1 MADAGCGTSETA
13 DAVHRVKYSPCR
25 VLPAGEHV
33 ASITVRD
40 ALAEWNDDSAGYGV
54 PCEIGHFSVQGER
67 REYVDGACSP
77 LYLHVPVPWGPFWNL
92 DSGYENAQRRVR
104 EYMPPTHDLLRW
116 VIRNKDKVVTPSSAW
131 ETQSPSTDFICDLQI
146 LKVLLSTPFQEKLP
160 WQIVACRRGGLLYM
174 YYAPM
179 KGQQLLN
186 NSRVLKKNRQRYWR
200 RNFYYR
206 LTTTEPGAAPEEDDV
221 AGEGNSYNV
230 VLRCQLGPHSI
241 VLGADTKAV
250 DISVQCDPGSTAG
263 YVAMKTCGERKTT
276 AQQMSFCRNT
286 LLGMWALA
294 RLAGAPKVLCG
305 FIDDD
310 GILFSI
316 LNYDVSTI
324 PEMAKGQWSEVI
336 VMKFGQEMLS
346 FIKEH
351 VKENDERSV
360 YLFEYVPSSREVVC
374 KRLTDPGSRYGFPD
388 WFLAGF
394 EGC

>member
-1 MADAGCGTSETA
+1 MCIAFGIVAGALGSNMAGGGCGTSEAA
-13 DAVHRVKYSPCR
+13 DAVHRVKYPG
-25 VLPAGEHV
+25 PAGEHV

-40 ALAEWNDDSAGYGV
+40 ALAEWNDDCAGYGV

-67 REYVDGACSP
+67 REYVDGAVEKR
-77 LYLHVPVPWGPFWNL
+77 YLHVPVPWGPFWNL

-104 EYMPPTHDLLRW
+104 ESMSPTHNLLRW
-116 VIRNKDKVVTPSSAW
+116 VILNKDKVVTPSSAR
-131 ETQSPSTDFICDLQI
+131 ETQ
-146 LKVLLSTPFQEKLP
+146 
-160 WQIVACRRGGLLYM
+160 
-174 YYAPM
+174 
-179 KGQQLLN
+179 
-186 NSRVLKKNRQRYWR
+186 
-200 RNFYYR
+200 
-206 LTTTEPGAAPEEDDV
+206 
-221 AGEGNSYNV
+221 
-230 VLRCQLGPHSI
+230 
-241 VLGADTKAV
+241 
-250 DISVQCDPGSTAG
+250 
-263 YVAMKTCGERKTT
+263 
-276 AQQMSFCRNT
+276 RNT
-286 LLGMWALA
+286 LLGMWAVA

-310 GILFSI
+310 GILFRI

-351 VKENDERSV
+351 VEENDERSV
-360 YLFEYVPSSREVVC
+360 YLFEHMPSSRDVVC